1 MSGTSGANVHGDLVL
16 KARVRL
22 LSHNDRVLHG
32 EEGLWVY
39 RTLFAVTPH
48 VYAYKLALVLREAA
62 EGPRAVQLPAVREA
76 LLAEARAAAAHIP
89 AHAPAYQRQMWEYAV
104 TDLRLTEQQ
113 VGRTDR

>member
-1 MSGTSGANVHGDLVL
+1 MDVNGDLVL

-22 LSHNDRVLHG
+22 LSHNERVLHG

-62 EGPRAVQLPAVREA
+62 EGPRVAGLPGAREA
-76 LLAEARAAAAHIP
+76 LLAEAREAAARIP
-89 AHAPAYQRQMWEYAV
+89 GDAPVYQRRMWEQSV

-113 VGRTDR
+113 VGRTGL

>member
-1 MSGTSGANVHGDLVL
+1 MNVHGDLVL

-22 LSHNDRVLHG
+22 LSHNERVLHG

-62 EGPRAVQLPAVREA
+62 EGPRVAHLPGAREA
-76 LLAEARAAAAHIP
+76 LLAEARAAAARIP
-89 AHAPAYQRQMWEYAV
+89 AYAPDHQRAMWEYSVA
-104 TDLRLTEQQ
+104 DLRLTEQQ
-113 VGRTDR
+113 VGRTAR